1 MASPASTAV
10 LGAAPSHP
18 FDRAASVC
26 ALAAAVAG
34 IGYAVAFV
42 VVDSTLGSG
51 AFLLLGGVLGVPVLV
66 ATYQRVRATE
76 PGAAT
81 CALVGGVAGALG
93 AAIHGGYDLANA
105 LHPPAVGSDLPSAV
119 DPRGLLT
126 FGFTGLSVALFA
138 WLIRRGRQLPA
149 GLGVLGWVLAALL
162 VELYAAR
169 LVILDATDP
178 LVALPA
184 LVTGFLVSPAWYV
197 WLGLSL
203 RPAAATEQPG

>member
-1 MASPASTAV
+1 MASSASAAV
-10 LGAAPSHP
+10 LDGAPSHS
-18 FDRAASVC
+18 FDRVASAC

-42 VVDSTLGSG
+42 VVGSTLGSG

-66 ATYQRVRATE
+66 ALYERVRATE
-76 PGAAT
+76 PAAAT
-81 CALVGGVAGALG
+81 CALVLGVAGTVG

-105 LHPPAVGSDLPSAV
+105 LHPPANGSELPNAV

-149 GLGVLGWVLAALL
+149 GLGTFGWVLAALL

-169 LVILDATDP
+169 LVILEATNP
-178 LVALPA
+178 AVALPA
-184 LVTGFLVSPAWYV
+184 LVTGFLVNPAWYA

-203 RPAAATEQPG
+203 RTGAATRQPG